1 MLTPQLDIYTHLGPK
16 VKGMQV
22 LEVGFGTGLGTLQ
35 LVARAHHVT
44 AIELDSE
51 AVAFAA
57 RVLPKQARWFQA
69 DILTA
74 QYASQFNAVV
84 MIEVLE
90 HIRDYRRALE
100 NIRLALRPGGVLY
113 MSARNAHADLRRNEL
128 HEREWTAAQLTEAL
142 SEYFSEVNLWDYTL
156 TEKQTTETR
165 MTPLVAEARK

>member
-57 RVLPKQARWFQA
+57 RVLPRQARWFQA
-69 DILTA
+69 HILTPPN
-74 QYASQFNAVV
+74 STPF
-84 MIEVLE
+84 
-90 HIRDYRRALE
+90 HTRA
-100 NIRLALRPGGVLY
+100 I
-113 MSARNAHADLRRNEL
+113 
-128 HEREWTAAQLTEAL
+128 T
-142 SEYFSEVNLWDYTL
+142 
-156 TEKQTTETR
+156 
-165 MTPLVAEARK
+165 